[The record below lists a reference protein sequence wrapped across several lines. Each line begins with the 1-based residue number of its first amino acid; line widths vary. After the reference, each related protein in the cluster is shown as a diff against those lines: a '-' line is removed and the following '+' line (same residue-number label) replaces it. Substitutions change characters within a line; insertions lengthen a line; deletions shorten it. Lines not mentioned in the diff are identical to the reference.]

1 MAKGSKSNQ
10 RAATPGL
17 RDLVP
22 GEKVQVVDSAMQPL
36 AVGTVRYLGTG
47 TLTVEW
53 TGDDRVGHYRRFHA
67 RSGREIAETGDR
79 RNCIMANRSI
89 RLLKGE

>member
-1 MAKGSKSNQ
+1 MARGSTKRPQ
-10 RAATPGL
+10 IPGL
-17 RDLVP
+17 RSLVA
-22 GEKVQVVDSAMQPL
+22 GEKVQVVDSAMQPC